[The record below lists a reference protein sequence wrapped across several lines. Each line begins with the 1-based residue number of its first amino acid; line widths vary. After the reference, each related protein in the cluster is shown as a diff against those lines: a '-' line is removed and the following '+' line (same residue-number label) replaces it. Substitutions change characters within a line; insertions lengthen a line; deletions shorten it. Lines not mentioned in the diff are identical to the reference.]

1 MGTSVHGNSS
11 EATKELGFFD
21 RFFLSVERLAYT
33 YSITVILVALL
44 TASLSIWVTVEKL
57 SFKNNRG
64 DLVATNLDYVESY
77 EKYRQ
82 EFEDF
87 DGMMVVVTDEDP
99 GKMKEFVDFFVTKLK
114 SHSESFST
122 VFYRIDTEYFRKKGL
137 LYLEQGDLADLRT
150 KIESHEGFL
159 RKINASP
166 GLNKLM
172 ESINA
177 EISAGMVSSILT
189 GFLGDEDSKG
199 DKDETGDLS
208 LLIALE
214 KQMLL
219 YLQGEE
225 SYNSPWSSFFT
236 DDKKSL
242 RELGYLVS
250 ESERLMFIFMVPNE
264 DNQEAGSS
272 PDSISVLRKLI
283 EEARPRF
290 PGVEV
295 GLTGEDVIAADEM
308 AITQVDVR
316 KASQIALFGVA
327 LLFIIAYRGV
337 VKPLLAVFSLVIALC
352 WSIGWATLVV
362 GHLNILTIVFATIL
376 IGLGIDFGI
385 HILERSKE

>member
-64 DLVATNLDYVESY
+64 DLVAKNLDYVESY

-87 DGMMVVVTDEDP
+87 DGMMVVVADEDP
-99 GKMKEFVDFFVTKLK
+99 EKMKEFVDFFVTKLK

-225 SYNSPWSSFFT
+225 SYHSPWSYFLSG
-236 DDKKSL
+236 DKKSL
-242 RELGYLVS
+242 REEGYLVS
-250 ESERLMFIFMVPNE
+250 EGEGLMFIFLAPNE
-264 DNQEAGSS
+264 DNQGVESLS
-272 PDSISVLRKLI
+272 DSIVY
-283 EEARPRF
+283 
-290 PGVEV
+290 
-295 GLTGEDVIAADEM
+295 
-308 AITQVDVR
+308 
-316 KASQIALFGVA
+316 
-327 LLFIIAYRGV
+327 FI
-337 VKPLLAVFSLVIALC
+337 
-352 WSIGWATLVV
+352 
-362 GHLNILTIVFATIL
+362 N
-376 IGLGIDFGI
+376 
-385 HILERSKE
+385 

>member
-64 DLVATNLDYVESY
+64 DLVTKNLDYVESY

-159 RKINASP
+159 RKINTSP

-208 LLIALE
+208 L
-214 KQMLL
+214 
-219 YLQGEE
+219 
-225 SYNSPWSSFFT
+225 
-236 DDKKSL
+236 
-242 RELGYLVS
+242 
-250 ESERLMFIFMVPNE
+250 
-264 DNQEAGSS
+264 
-272 PDSISVLRKLI
+272 
-283 EEARPRF
+283 
-290 PGVEV
+290 
-295 GLTGEDVIAADEM
+295 
-308 AITQVDVR
+308 
-316 KASQIALFGVA
+316 
-327 LLFIIAYRGV
+327 
-337 VKPLLAVFSLVIALC
+337 
-352 WSIGWATLVV
+352 
-362 GHLNILTIVFATIL
+362 
-376 IGLGIDFGI
+376 
-385 HILERSKE
+385 